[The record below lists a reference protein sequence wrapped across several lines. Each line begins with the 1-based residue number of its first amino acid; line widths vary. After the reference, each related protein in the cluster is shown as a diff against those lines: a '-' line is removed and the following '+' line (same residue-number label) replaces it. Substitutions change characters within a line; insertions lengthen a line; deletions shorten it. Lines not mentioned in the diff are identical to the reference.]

1 MGYYMRYISADSRP
15 LELGEL
21 AKVLA
26 DQDPAYRLTFEG
38 NEGILHYGEILI
50 GHLELNLPGDGIF
63 DEELAELREFAE
75 DADGAAESP
84 VPAVLNRALAVLA
97 VRVLRG
103 TGETETILQRL
114 DPIWAWLFEHRRG
127 LMQADGEGYYDSRG
141 LVLLVE

>member
-1 MGYYMRYISADSRP
+1 MGYYMRYISADSQP

-21 AKVLA
+21 GKALTN
-26 DQDPAYRLTFEG
+26 QDPAYRLLFEE
-38 NEGILHYGEILI
+38 NEGTLHYGETLI

-63 DEELAELREFAE
+63 DEELAELREFAA
-75 DADGAAESP
+75 DADGAAQSP
-84 VPAVLNRALAVLA
+84 VPAVLNRASAVLA
-97 VRVLRG
+97 VRVLHG
-103 TGETETILQRL
+103 TGEAETTLQRL